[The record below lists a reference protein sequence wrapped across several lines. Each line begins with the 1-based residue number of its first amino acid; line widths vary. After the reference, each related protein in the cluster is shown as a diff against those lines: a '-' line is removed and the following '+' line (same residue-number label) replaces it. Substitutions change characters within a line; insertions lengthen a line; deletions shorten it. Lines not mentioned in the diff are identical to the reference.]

1 MKEKTITVT
10 EAARDLAG
18 CVSRA
23 HDEKMV
29 FVLMENGVPVA
40 RLVPEE
46 DKGCSAGELADAL
59 HENPLTIE
67 EAKAWREDIRKG
79 RESLLPPADQ
89 WQ

>member
-10 EAARDLAG
+10 EAARDLAA

-23 HDEKMV
+23 HEEKMI

-46 DKGCSAGELADAL
+46 SKECSASELADAP
-59 HENPLTIE
+59 HENPLTPE
-67 EAKAWREDIRKG
+67 EAKAWREDVRKG
-79 RESLLPPADQ
+79 RESLLPPTSQ